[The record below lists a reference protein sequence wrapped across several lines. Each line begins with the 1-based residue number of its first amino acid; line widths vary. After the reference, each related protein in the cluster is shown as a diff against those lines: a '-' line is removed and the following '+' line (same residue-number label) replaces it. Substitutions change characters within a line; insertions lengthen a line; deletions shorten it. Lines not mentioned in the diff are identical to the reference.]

1 MMSNIGNIDSTSSSP
16 GSIPSTILIVDDQP
30 ENLAVIGDYLMECG
44 FTILVSQTGVGGL
57 RRAKDVKPDLI
68 LLDILM
74 PDMDGFET
82 CRRLKAYESTKN
94 IPVIFMTALTG
105 VEDKVKGFD
114 LGGVDYI
121 TKPIQH
127 EEVLARVKTHLQIV
141 NQEKQLEL
149 QARNLSIAN
158 TSLQREID
166 IRITAEKELKRF
178 NEELEDRINDRTAEL
193 TKFAERLRITNRELE
208 KANEELKKVDEIK
221 TEFVALASHELRTPL
236 TCILGY
242 AQTLIASD
250 LQLDNST
257 KTNVLS
263 TIVSESKRL
272 ASLIGNLLDISKI
285 ETGNF
290 KMKTEPFDISGVIDN
305 VINALNLPRELPLTV
320 HNELSKN
327 CRAVGNIDQ
336 IGQVIRNI
344 LDNAIRYVDNKGHI
358 TIDVNEIDDYI
369 RVGIS
374 DTGPGIKPEELT
386 KVFEKF
392 YRIRDEKNRSIG
404 SGLGLS
410 IAAKIIKSQ
419 GGQIWVESK
428 YGEGT
433 TFYFTISKEIY
444 NE

>member
-1 MMSNIGNIDSTSSSP
+1 MMSNAGTIGSTDSSS
-16 GSIPSTILIVDDQP
+16 GSISATILIVDDQP

-44 FTILVSQTGVGGL
+44 YTILVSQTGTGGL
-57 RRAKDVKPDLI
+57 RRAREVKPDLI

-82 CRRLKAYESTKN
+82 CKRLKAHESTKN

-105 VEDKVKGFD
+105 VEDKIKGFE

-127 EEVLARVKTHLQIV
+127 EEVLARVKTHLQIET
-141 NQEKQLEL
+141 QKKQLE
-149 QARNLSIAN
+149 QQTHNLSIAN
-158 TSLQREID
+158 ARLQREID
-166 IRITAEKELKRF
+166 IRSYAENELQRF
-178 NEELEDRINDRTAEL
+178 NEELEDRVNNRTAEL
-193 TKFAERLRITNRELE
+193 KRVAERLRITNIELE
-208 KANEELKKVDEIK
+208 KANRELKRVDEIK

-242 AQTLIASD
+242 AQTLMASD

-257 KTNVLS
+257 RTTILS

-272 ASLIGNLLDISKI
+272 SSLIGNLLDISKI

-290 KMKTEPFDISGVIDN
+290 RIRTEPFDISDIIEE
-305 VINALNLPRELPLTV
+305 VINALNLPEDFPITV
-320 HNELSKN
+320 HYELSKKR
-327 CRAVGNIDQ
+327 RAIGNKEQ

-344 LDNAIRYVDNKGHI
+344 LDNALRYVKDKGHI
-358 TIDVNEIDDYI
+358 TINVSEIDDYI

-374 DTGPGIKPEELT
+374 DTGPGIKPEEQ
-386 KVFEKF
+386 KKIFEKF
-392 YRIRDEKNRSIG
+392 YRIRDEKTRSIG

-410 IAAKIIKSQ
+410 IAAEIIKSQ
-419 GGQIWVESK
+419 GGQIWLESK
-428 YGEGT
+428 YGEGSA
-433 TFYFTISKEIY
+433 FYFTLPKEIY

>member
-1 MMSNIGNIDSTSSSP
+1 
-16 GSIPSTILIVDDQP
+16 
-30 ENLAVIGDYLMECG
+30 
-44 FTILVSQTGVGGL
+44 VSQTGVGGL
-57 RRAKDVKPDLI
+57 RRAKEVKPDLI

-82 CRRLKAYESTKN
+82 CRRLNAYESTKN

-141 NQEKQLEL
+141 NQKKQLEQ
-149 QARNLSIAN
+149 QARDLSIAN
-158 TSLQREID
+158 TRLQREID
-166 IRITAEKELKRF
+166 IRSNADKELQRF
-178 NEELEDRINDRTAEL
+178 NEELEDRINNRTAEL
-193 TKFAERLRITNRELE
+193 TKVAERLRITNIELE
-208 KANEELKKVDEIK
+208 KANRELKKVDEIK

-242 AQTLIASD
+242 AQTLLASD

-290 KMKTEPFDISGVIDN
+290 RMKTEPFDISGVIDN
-305 VINALNLPRELPLTV
+305 VINALNLPGDFPLTV

-327 CRAVGNIDQ
+327 CKAVGNKGQ
-336 IGQVIRNI
+336 IVQVIRNI
-344 LDNAIRYVDNKGHI
+344 LDNAIRYVNKKGHI
-358 TIDVNEIDDYI
+358 TINVNEIDDYI
-369 RVGIS
+369 RVEIS
-374 DTGPGIKPEELT
+374 DTGPGIKPEELK

-428 YGEGT
+428 YGEGA
-433 TFYFTISKEIY
+433 TFYFTIPKEIY